1 MIIKKLFQLKEAQKE
16 LKKHKKN
23 KKIAE
28 KNIKKNNFTGS
39 TVGAAQIKINPE
51 KVTKLNEMNQIQPT
65 GLGVFGEQGPWN
77 PIFRVLKR
85 NMLAAQDFIENVL
98 EIPLYQKKNLI

>member
-1 MIIKKLFQLKEAQKE
+1 
-16 LKKHKKN
+16 
-23 KKIAE
+23 
-28 KNIKKNNFTGS
+28 
-39 TVGAAQIKINPE
+39 
-51 KVTKLNEMNQIQPT
+51 MNQIQPT

-98 EIPLYQKKNLI
+98 EIPLYQKKNFADGVTNPSIERSVKKRYAPTVVTAMRKIEEFYNQYLQRH